1 MNVGVSDYTAF
12 FPLPLY
18 PMCMSV
24 SMVWGM
30 QGPRDHLIILPWL
43 WALGVCLKEL
53 GGKKHREDNWR
64 VPCGRQEGSCWG
76 ESSGLPADKLL
87 SPQSL
92 TTPQRLSPGMICSL

>member
-1 MNVGVSDYTAF
+1 
-12 FPLPLY
+12 
-18 PMCMSV
+18 MCMSV

-76 ESSGLPADKLL
+76 EAQGYLQINSFHP
-87 SPQSL
+87 SP
-92 TTPQRLSPGMICSL
+92 SPPPSACLQE